1 MKNLLIVTLF
11 FSVTAFTENNI
22 VRLVCDASY
31 IFYPDY
37 KQREMGII
45 DLDKGKGSWATF
57 STIFEPFNFIDG
69 VSFVISEDT
78 ISSLGARIN
87 RYTLELSY
95 PNRSKKE
102 PIRQCILVDR
112 RELLKEQKKAKDWVK
127 SKLEKR
133 KI

>member
-11 FSVTAFTENNI
+11 FSVTAFTEKNI